1 MDVFVALLTLD
12 SLDSSIKAN
21 CPCIAVVFPSKRKY
35 YEEMRNALV
44 TVDGGRNPAGGRLFL
59 LGVRIETL
67 LQWDVYHLQD
77 FAGPCPLKMSFAH

>member
-12 SLDSSIKAN
+12 SLDSNIKAN

-44 TVDGGRNPAGGRLFL
+44 TVDGGRNPAGGSM
-59 LGVRIETL
+59 GCSPS
-67 LQWDVYHLQD
+67 
-77 FAGPCPLKMSFAH
+77 AGFRWPMPTENVLCPLKKEEAPHL